1 MSNLSNYRPFYLKR
15 KKCPEENV
23 VDSLKKKGQESG
35 DIPIEEVKKLY
46 KKLKPTVGKTIV
58 LEGAPSTLF
67 HLRKDEEDEADDD
80 KFYGQFDEKG
90 NYMMHDASVGTHDL
104 KKVSNDLTQGEL
116 LRHVVFKKMG
126 TEGLTFVKEACQQK
140 EKMDG
145 FVGRFTMSY
154 GVQVELEPV
163 KVTIEYRVKKVE
175 PVQGFLNGAM

>member
-116 LRHVVFKKMG
+116 LRHSLQKNGNRGINLCKGSMSTKRENGWFCW
-126 TEGLTFVKEACQQK
+126 TFYHVLWRSGRIGAC
-140 EKMDG
+140 E
-145 FVGRFTMSY
+145 S
-154 GVQVELEPV
+154 
-163 KVTIEYRVKKVE
+163 
-175 PVQGFLNGAM
+175 NN